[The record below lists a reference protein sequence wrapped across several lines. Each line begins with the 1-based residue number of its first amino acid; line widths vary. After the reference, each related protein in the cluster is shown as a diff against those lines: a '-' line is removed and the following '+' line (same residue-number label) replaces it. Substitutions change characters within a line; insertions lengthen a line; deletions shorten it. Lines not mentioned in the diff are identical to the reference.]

1 MSQLPSNQN
10 EQVGTPG
17 TESVKD
23 MESRRS
29 TRRALLAAISGA
41 GVAGAMRLP
50 SQWSRPVVD
59 HVLLPAHAAGSVT
72 GCTLIC
78 QEAAS
83 YAITIFTS
91 ADDSIT
97 TFTLHLTEGVICAR
111 QPNGDSSADS
121 NTSSEVY
128 NTSTASDGS
137 FFTNFTATSGVIIPT
152 GSSTSTT
159 LSPTDCQIPATQFFQ
174 TVFGGFGP

>member
-1 MSQLPSNQN
+1 MSQLLSNQS
-10 EQVGTPG
+10 EQAGTPD

-23 MESRRS
+23 MELSRS

-59 HVLLPAHAAGSVT
+59 HIMLPAHAQGSIT

-91 ADDSIT
+91 VEASIA
-97 TFTLHLTEGVICAR
+97 TFTLHLTEGIICFR
-111 QPNGDSSADS
+111 QPNGDSSADP
-121 NTSSEVY
+121 NTTSEVY
-128 NTSTASDGS
+128 NTSTASDS
-137 FFTNFTATSGVIIPT
+137 TFFTNFSATSGVIIAT
-152 GSSTSTT
+152 GSSTSTA